1 LDLNII
7 DENNF
12 KKKMRDLIEVCPIV
26 VVIIIKLINIFIAYS
41 KKIIGDVCVIGFVTC
56 DWSWGS
62 VAMQR
67 NRWIHNDCDERFD

>member
-1 LDLNII
+1 VGETKLKGERGWNKINSNFLNKNLDLNII

-56 DWSWGS
+56 D
-62 VAMQR
+62 
-67 NRWIHNDCDERFD
+67 